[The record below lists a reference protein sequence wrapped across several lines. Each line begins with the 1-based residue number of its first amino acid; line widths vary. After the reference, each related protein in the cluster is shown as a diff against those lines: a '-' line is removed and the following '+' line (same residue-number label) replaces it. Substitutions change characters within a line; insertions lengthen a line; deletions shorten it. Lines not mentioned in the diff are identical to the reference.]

1 MYTGMGEA
9 KARPILSVDQNSGH
23 VRVQC
28 VARYLHCAQI
38 TGQFPDENLLHRLP
52 LSNVHQQCRDD
63 EMHMFRTGLMLH
75 MFSGMCAR
83 YIRTLHPSETE
94 GGGGGIQCGV
104 QGMRRIFQRLGQ
116 RLRRANL
123 SEYVSSSFVRAF
135 SNFSAPGNRR
145 QGAYQWGLTGAEAE
159 CLFFFV
165 QFSLSGLVSGEIS
178 CCRSHAGG
186 SARASPCDPTDDIV
200 RVWSRFASWYMVI
213 KTCCLSD
220 HEVICRR

>member
-83 YIRTLHPSETE
+83 YIRTPAPFRDR
-94 GGGGGIQCGV
+94 GGRGRNPVRGAGNEAHFPATGTAVAQGQFDRVRELVLCSRLFQFLCAWQSQAGGIPVG
-104 QGMRRIFQRLGQ
+104 
-116 RLRRANL
+116 
-123 SEYVSSSFVRAF
+123 
-135 SNFSAPGNRR
+135 
-145 QGAYQWGLTGAEAE
+145 
-159 CLFFFV
+159 
-165 QFSLSGLVSGEIS
+165 
-178 CCRSHAGG
+178 
-186 SARASPCDPTDDIV
+186 TD
-200 RVWSRFASWYMVI
+200 R
-213 KTCCLSD
+213 C
-220 HEVICRR
+220 